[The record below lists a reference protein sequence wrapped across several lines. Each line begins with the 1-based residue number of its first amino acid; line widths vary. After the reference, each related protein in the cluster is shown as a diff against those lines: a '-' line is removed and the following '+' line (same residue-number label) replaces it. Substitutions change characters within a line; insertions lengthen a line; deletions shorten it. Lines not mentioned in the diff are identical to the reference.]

1 MQGIGEAALALA
13 MIAAVFLG
21 IAGIRWALHSDPVTR
36 LRGLL
41 MIGAALVLVANVMI
55 WTL

>member
-1 MQGIGEAALALA
+1 MQAIDEAELALA

-21 IAGIRWALHSDPVTR
+21 IAGIRWALHNDSVTR
-36 LRGLL
+36 KRGLL
-41 MIGAALVLVANVMI
+41 MISAALVLVANVMI